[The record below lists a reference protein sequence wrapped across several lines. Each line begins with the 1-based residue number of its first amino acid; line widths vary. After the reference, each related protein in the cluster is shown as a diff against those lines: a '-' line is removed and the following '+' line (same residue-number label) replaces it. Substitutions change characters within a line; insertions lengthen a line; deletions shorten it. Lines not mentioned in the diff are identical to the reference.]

1 MRSFVAIPLTP
12 ADIDAAFPLIQNLWP
27 EHSLIDWRLFANQR
41 LGSGQGGILG
51 LRGESGH
58 LNGLA
63 IWRRASDL
71 EHGLVLI
78 VDYLVALD
86 LVEPEKVASAL
97 VDGLESLA
105 TGCGARAVQVT
116 LPPTETILLR
126 PFLAAGHHLE
136 GVKLCKAIGPAPISR

>member
-12 ADIDAAFPLIQNLWP
+12 TDIDAAFPLIQNLWP
-27 EHSLIDWRLFANQR
+27 DQSLQEWRQFASQR
-41 LGSGQGGILG
+41 LGSLEGGILG

-63 IWRRASDL
+63 IWRRANDL
-71 EHGLVLI
+71 DHGPVLT

-86 LVEPEKVASAL
+86 LVEPEKVAGAL
-97 VDGLESLA
+97 VDGLEMLA
-105 TGCGARAVQVT
+105 RGAGVRAVQVT
-116 LPPTETILLR
+116 LPPTESVLLR

-136 GVKLCKAIGPAPISR
+136 GVKLCKAV

>member
-27 EHSLIDWRLFANQR
+27 DHSLSEWRVFANLR
-41 LGSGQGGILG
+41 LGPGEGGILG

-71 EHGLVLI
+71 DHGLVLI

-86 LVEPEKVASAL
+86 LMEPEKVAGAL

-105 TGCGARAVQVT
+105 KGCGARAVQVT

-136 GVKLCKAIGPAPISR
+136 GVKLCKAISQAPVTR